1 MFGGQ
6 DVFEGESCQWRH
18 QHNSTRCHEQ
28 QQVDINTAALD
39 VMNSNKRTNLM
50 GVVGLVGSGTSTS
63 TSTSTS
69 CGALLAANH
78 ILLATCALHQH
89 SSVTSGTLVV
99 CLNDCL
105 SDHLHRKS
113 NAADVAH

>member
-39 VMNSNKRTNLM
+39 VMNSSKRTNLT
-50 GVVGLVGSGTSTS
+50 GVVGLVGSG

-89 SSVTSGTLVV
+89 CCVSSGTLVV
-99 CLNDCL
+99 CLNVCL
-105 SDHLHRKS
+105 SDHMHRKS
-113 NAADVAH
+113 DAADVAH